1 MEKRMSNKFSL
12 VITVLLIF
20 VFCIQVYAETDTQQH
35 GSISIALT
43 EGKKGTSRENVEFSC
58 TKIGEMKNG
67 EYILKDEF
75 LFSKVELNALK
86 TADDMEKAAKKL
98 AEMDIQCEKVLLTD
112 KNGKLCFSGLTKGVY
127 FLEATDIAGYE
138 AVAPFLI
145 SIPTFDEKEGRMN
158 YDITVMPKHE
168 PEPEKIT
175 TDAPQKPGAPQ
186 TGLDSPILK
195 YFAGTFFIVL
205 LLVVWNIKMKNTKK
219 K

>member
-75 LFSKVELNALK
+75 LSSKVELNALK
-86 TADDMEKAAKKL
+86 TADDMEKAANKL
-98 AEMDIQCEKVLLTD
+98 AEMDIQGEKVLLTD
-112 KNGKLCFSGLTKGVY
+112 KNGS
-127 FLEATDIAGYE
+127 
-138 AVAPFLI
+138 
-145 SIPTFDEKEGRMN
+145 
-158 YDITVMPKHE
+158 
-168 PEPEKIT
+168 
-175 TDAPQKPGAPQ
+175 
-186 TGLDSPILK
+186 
-195 YFAGTFFIVL
+195 FAFRV
-205 LLVVWNIKMKNTKK
+205 
-219 K
+219 